1 MAVVPVRTEDG
12 MSNFRYLKNNA
23 GILIHATDYS
33 CISFKDPERYAAIGA
48 PGCIDLVGSVQ
59 LHDYRFEFS
68 GLEESSHNQKP
79 AKSSFAK
86 RLEQKARD
94 RTAKRIATA

>member
-1 MAVVPVRTEDG
+1 

-59 LHDYRFEFS
+59 LHYYKGKFDYRFEFS
-68 GLEESSHNQKP
+68 GPEESSHNQKP
-79 AKSSFAK
+79 AKSGFAK